1 MEFTLYT
8 CFCSPYPLSVS
19 YYLVWSKSLLLRL
32 LHSRTSERMLEIFF
46 RETHVTHK
54 KILSYCQPK
63 TKNRN
68 TTQSHPNSNY
78 CLFDLPGP
86 FPTSH
91 LFIISSHLFMS
102 SSCDKSSNW
111 TSSAS
116 IKAFRNLKICCFSR
130 ASINSWKI
138 RIHPLARH
146 SGTKLWIK
154 IEGCFP
160 LVAMEYPHLKILNIS
175 SIRVHFPLLPVC

>member
-1 MEFTLYT
+1 MLPGKKNINNMEFTLYT

-78 CLFDLPGP
+78 FLFDLPGP

-138 RIHPLARH
+138 WIHFIH
-146 SGTKLWIK
+146 
-154 IEGCFP
+154 
-160 LVAMEYPHLKILNIS
+160 
-175 SIRVHFPLLPVC
+175 